1 MPAARGFVRL
11 DGKAFFLFDKPC
23 LSTHIRAFGAW
34 NPIEP
39 TENIMNAKPPNIKD
53 VAREAKC
60 SIATVSCVLNDRG
73 RIGKATQKRVREACK
88 RLGYFPSSA
97 GRNLRSRK
105 TESIG
110 ILFYPSCSHIFHDV
124 FYSEIME
131 GLEEQLTN
139 ANQNL
144 LLAGY
149 DISTQ
154 QEDLPKFIREGSV
167 DGVILMGGCPD
178 EFKQKLIEVNLPF
191 LLLDTDISGVS
202 VDSITSDGF
211 RAMIDMV
218 SYLHSKGHRNL
229 MMLRHK
235 YENYNELARCMG
247 FEAETRRLGLTADV
261 VRVKTNDEATQEI
274 IARISSTDPITA
286 VCTVNDDMAADIMTK
301 LLAAGISVPDAV
313 SITGFDDTR
322 FSKNTHPPLTTVRI
336 DRKQMGIDGAK
347 TILRRISNTDAP
359 LRKLVI
365 PSELVIRDS
374 VKQL

>member
-1 MPAARGFVRL
+1 MP
-11 DGKAFFLFDKPC
+11 
-23 LSTHIRAFGAW
+23 T
-34 NPIEP
+34 
-39 TENIMNAKPPNIKD
+39 KPPNIKD

-73 RIGKATQKRVREACK
+73 RIGTATKKRVREACK
-88 RLGYFPSSA
+88 ILGYFPSAA

-110 ILFYPSCSHIFHDV
+110 ILFYPSCSHIFSDV

-131 GLEEQLTN
+131 GLEERLTK

-149 DISTQ
+149 DISMQ

-202 VDSITSDGF
+202 VDSVTSDGF

-218 SYLHSKGHRNL
+218 SYLHGMGHRKL
-229 MMLRHK
+229 VMLRHN

-247 FEAETRRLGLTADV
+247 FEAETRRLGLEAEV
-261 VRVKTNDEATQEI
+261 VRVTTNDEASQEI
-274 IARISSTDPITA
+274 ITRINSDDPITA

-322 FSKNTHPPLTTVRI
+322 FSKTTHPPLTTIHI
-336 DRKQMGIDGAK
+336 DRKQMGIEGAN
-347 TILRRISNTDAP
+347 TILRRIADKDAP

-365 PSELVIRDS
+365 PSELIHRNS

>member
-1 MPAARGFVRL
+1 MNT
-11 DGKAFFLFDKPC
+11 KP
-23 LSTHIRAFGAW
+23 T
-34 NPIEP
+34 
-39 TENIMNAKPPNIKD
+39 NIND
-53 VAREAKC
+53 VAFEAKC

-88 RLGYFPSSA
+88 KLSYFPSAA

-110 ILFYPSCSHIFHDV
+110 ILFYPSCAHIFRDI

-131 GLEEQLTN
+131 GLEEQLTES
-139 ANQNL
+139 NQNL

-154 QEDLPKFIREGSV
+154 NENLPKFIREGNV

-178 EFKQKLIEVNLPF
+178 EFKQKLSEVNLPF

-202 VDSITSDGF
+202 VDSVTSDGF

-218 SYLHSKGHRNL
+218 SYLHEQGHRKML
-229 MMLRHK
+229 MLRHQFD
-235 YENYNELARCMG
+235 NYNEISRCMG
-247 FEAETRRLGLTADV
+247 FEAETRRLGLETEV
-261 VRVKTNDEATQEI
+261 LKFKTNDEATQEI
-274 IARISSTDPITA
+274 IKRINTDDPITA
-286 VCTVNDDMAADIMTK
+286 VCTVNDDMAADIMNK
-301 LLAAGISVPDAV
+301 LLAAGIKVPEQV
-313 SITGFDDTR
+313 SITGFDDTE
-322 FSKNTHPPLTTVRI
+322 FSKTANPPLTTIRI
-336 DRKQMGIDGAK
+336 NRKQMGIQGAQ
-347 TILRRISNTDAP
+347 TILRRISDREAP

-365 PSELVIRDS
+365 PSELITRDS

>member
-1 MPAARGFVRL
+1 M
-11 DGKAFFLFDKPC
+11 
-23 LSTHIRAFGAW
+23 SI
-34 NPIEP
+34 
-39 TENIMNAKPPNIKD
+39 KPPNIKD

-73 RIGKATQKRVREACK
+73 RIGKATQKRVKEACK
-88 RLGYFPSSA
+88 KLGYYPSAA

-110 ILFYPSCSHIFHDV
+110 ILFYPSCAHIFRNV

-131 GLEEQLTN
+131 GLEEELTK

-154 QEDLPKFIREGSV
+154 NEELPKFIREGNV
-167 DGVILMGGCPD
+167 DGVIMLGGCPD
-178 EFKQKLIEVNLPF
+178 EFKQKLSESNLPF

-202 VDSITSDGF
+202 VDSVTSDGF

-218 SYLHSKGHRNL
+218 SHLYAQGHRKLL
-229 MMLRHK
+229 MFR
-235 YENYNELARCMG
+235 YVYDNYNEISRCMG
-247 FEAETRRLGLTADV
+247 FEAECRRLGLEAEV
-261 VRVKTNDEATQEI
+261 IKVKTNDEASEQI
-274 IARISSTDPITA
+274 QNQIKGNDPVTA
-286 VCTVNDDMAADIMTK
+286 ICTVNDDMAADIMTK
-301 LLAAGISVPDAV
+301 LMAAGVRIPDQV
-313 SITGFDDTR
+313 SITGFDDTE
-322 FSKNTHPPLTTVRI
+322 FSKNTHPPLTTIRI
-336 DRKQMGIDGAK
+336 DRKQMGTEGAR
-347 TILRRISNTDAP
+347 TILRRISDSAAP

-374 VKQL
+374 VNRI